1 MKKRFLQTITKRA
14 QSLRLFSLL
23 VCLGFLIP
31 AAGWGQSLTVGN
43 ITVDVSQDG
52 YWTTDETGKLTETED
67 TQNYNVFY
75 NSTNKILTLKDATI
89 VDEVTNYS
97 GSIIRIDN
105 FDQFTILLIGNNT
118 LTSTNNNRRLMYG
131 SYSNVVIE
139 GQTADATLTG
149 NSISDCIQFDNSDNL
164 TIKNCIVNVTS
175 SSWGGILVYGGT
187 LTLQNNEQ
195 VTVESKEL
203 ALVGE
208 NGINITDSKV
218 TTTANGA
225 EINTIYS
232 DGNITIN
239 HSTVEA
245 IGTSEKAYPVVY
257 AYGDITVENASKVT
271 ATSSGMRGIYTDG
284 DMTIN
289 GSTVTAT
296 GSTNEG
302 MVVVG
307 TLTVTNSTLTASSK
321 PNDFIPAIVTEHL
334 NITASEVTAQG
345 GFDLMDWNE
354 GNTDDISFSITPAEG
369 KLAEFKV
376 DGTNWDG
383 ATAIHFRE
391 EGQESPYDTKVDFSA
406 ASMNWLGSY
415 RYIYI
420 GEHVH
425 TGGTANCE
433 NPAICDDCGRPY
445 GDKNPDY
452 HHYVEKMDAKEAT
465 CTEPG
470 NIEYWRCAA
479 CGKCYSDVAL
489 TEEISIA
496 ETIIP
501 AGHKIIKVEAKV
513 PTCTE
518 PGNKEYWTCSV
529 CGKYFSDEAGTQ
541 VITKEETV
549 DPATGHSLTKTDYKA
564 PTCTE
569 AGNIE
574 YWYCENCG
582 KLFSD
587 ASATKELTDVVI
599 PATGHHY
606 VNGYCTECGHR
617 DPDYRPDPISYY
629 NIYVEDV
636 CDGVE
641 VTLSNNVVRE
651 GNSISVYVKK
661 DTVNYTFDNFKVYY
675 KRSYY
680 GTWDELKEG
689 TQPGE
694 YPIKNIW
701 THIYIK
707 AEGAEVKE
715 DPTGIE
721 SIEGVKVYTKDGSLY
736 VQTPQREQV
745 IIVSM
750 SGAVVKNEEQ
760 IGLKQYH
767 GLQPGIYIVRVG
779 DRAYKVRLN

>member
-1 MKKRFLQTITKRA
+1 MKKRFLQMVKKRVL
-14 QSLRLFSLL
+14 SLRLFPLL

-31 AAGWGQSLTVGN
+31 AVGWGQSLTVGN
-43 ITVDVSQDG
+43 ITVDVGQDG
-52 YWTTDETGKLTETED
+52 YWTTNESGQLTETED

-75 NSTNKILTLKDATI
+75 DADNKVLTLKGANITNANSSVI
-89 VDEVTNYS
+89 VISDFIGVE
-97 GSIIRIDN
+97 
-105 FDQFTILLIGNNT
+105 FTIQLDGENI
-118 LTSTNNNRRLMYG
+118 LTSTNENLSLIQCAATSVKIMGSGDGQLEGDAIGTCIYTGVSG
-131 SYSNVVIE
+131 SYPIE
-139 GQTADATLTG
+139 SG
-149 NSISDCIQFDNSDNL
+149 NL
-164 TIKNCIVNVTS
+164 TIENCIVNITS
-175 SSWGGILVYGGT
+175 NNWFGIQVYGGT
-187 LTLQNNEQ
+187 LTLQNNAQ
-195 VTVESKEL
+195 VTVESNES
-203 ALVGE
+203 ALVGDK
-208 NGINITDSKV
+208 GINITDSKV
-218 TTTANGA
+218 TATTNGA
-225 EINTIYS
+225 NTNVINS
-232 DGNITIN
+232 SRGNITIN

-245 IGTSEKAYPVVY
+245 TGTSEKAYPALY
-257 AYGDITVENASKVT
+257 ACGDITVENDSEVT

-307 TLTVTNSTLTASSK
+307 TLTVTNSTLTASGN
-321 PNDFIPAIVTEHL
+321 PNDIMFPAIVTEHL
-334 NITASEVTAQG
+334 DITASEVTAQG
-345 GFDLMDWNE
+345 GIQLYAWYDDD
-354 GNTDDISFSITPAEG
+354 GSTDNISFSITPATD

-383 ATAIHFRE
+383 SAAVHFRE
-391 EGQESPYDTKVDFSA
+391 EGQESPYDAKVDFSA
-406 ASMNWLGSY
+406 ASMNWLGAY
-415 RYIYI
+415 RYIHI

-433 NPAICDDCGRPY
+433 SPAICEDCGKPY
-445 GDKNPDY
+445 GDTNPNY
-452 HHYVEKMDAKEAT
+452 HSHVERIDAKEAT

-470 NIEYWRCAA
+470 NIEYWQCQA
-479 CGKCYSDVAL
+479 CKKCYSDVAL
-489 TEEISIA
+489 TKEISIE

-501 AGHKIIKVEAKV
+501 AGHKIVKVEA
-513 PTCTE
+513 
-518 PGNKEYWTCSV
+518 
-529 CGKYFSDEAGTQ
+529 
-541 VITKEETV
+541 
-549 DPATGHSLTKTDYKA
+549 KA

-582 KLFSD
+582 KFFSD
-587 ASATKELTDVVI
+587 APATEELTDVII

-606 VNGYCTECGHR
+606 VNGTCTVCGEK

-641 VTLSNNVVRE
+641 VSTSKQVVRE
-651 GNSISVYVKK
+651 GGSITVYVEK
-661 DTVNYTFDNFKVYY
+661 DTARYTFDNFKVYY

-680 GTWDELKEG
+680 GYWEELKEG

-694 YPIKNIW
+694 YPIHNIW

-707 AEGAEVKE
+707 AEGAEEIE

-721 SIEGVKVYTKDGSLY
+721 SIEGVKVYTKDGSLC
-736 VQTPQREQV
+736 VQTSQREVV

-760 IGLKQYH
+760 VGLKQYH